1 MVVLIFSYKVRA
13 DADQEALAQVSRRM
27 WELVQSKPEFGF
39 RGGRYLSD
47 SDGTLVA
54 VYEFESLDGLERFRR
69 EPEHLAVQRRG
80 AEFFDWVRTDVCTV
94 ERQGSIRYM
103 PL

>member
-1 MVVLIFSYKVRA
+1 MVVLIFAYKVRA
-13 DADQEALAQVSRRM
+13 DVDQEALAQVSRRM

-47 SDGTLVA
+47 GDGTSVA
-54 VYEFESLDGLERFRR
+54 IYEFESVDGLERFGR

-80 AEFFDWVRTDVCTV
+80 AEFFDWIRTDVCTV
-94 ERQGSIRYM
+94 ERQGSNRYV